1 MKKVLLL
8 NYLFFLILGKV
19 YAQFDQFQHAMES
32 RDSMAA
38 FYGREKVFIHFDKP
52 QYQINDTMWLKGYI
66 VSGMMNMVNDSSRI
80 AYMEFIDANGQLV
93 KRISAICDLGLFYSN
108 ITLGDQL
115 FPQGDYRLR
124 AYTER
129 MRSFGDSLFFQ
140 TSFKIINPKAEM
152 WKVTLNEMS
161 FADNRLFIAAGLR
174 AEAQAPLSNSR
185 VTVAMKS
192 KNKTL
197 FRKRMV
203 TDGNGNIY
211 IDTLLKDQAN
221 KNCYLEISNKDLDLK
236 IPLPGNNQR
245 IDLQFLP
252 EGGRFIA
259 EYKQRLGFKALNVYG
274 KGVDVKGVIKDSKG
288 NILTSFESEYKG
300 MGIAELTP
308 LQGEIYTAWLE
319 DGSAYKLPSA
329 DAAGW
334 VLQVGY
340 TEQGD
345 SIVIKV
351 DTNASG
357 DTIGCFIS
365 GETRGYNFLKGR
377 LRNKQHHELRIPAST
392 FPSGVA
398 RVTLYNANGVP
409 VNERAFLVWHE
420 DDLKLQLTTAKEIYI
435 NKDSVALSLAVKNDA
450 GQPVLGSFSL
460 AVLDTSQ
467 VSFNTDADNIVSY
480 MTLSADLKGSVETPY
495 YFIKNPRS
503 KATDALMLTQGWVK
517 YDFGNTEGKYG
528 YEKEF
533 AIRGK
538 VTNILNKPFAN
549 TNVTLFGRD
558 GRNGV
563 FFKDTLTNS
572 TGEFCL
578 RDFPLFHTD
587 SVSTLIKA
595 VNKRDK
601 SFGIGVEVFYKEYP
615 AIPEP
620 ESTFDEGSI
629 LFDTA
634 ARKAIDRRSAVME
647 QLRRD
652 GRYLEEVIVTAKAR
666 ISGSKNLNEDGG
678 SDQTITQSVLEQ
690 TPKDDLLT
698 VLVKQIPGFPP
709 MRGTPFAIGRSKI
722 EIVIDGM
729 DLKFFEMDP
738 IDVLQ
743 YYSAEDVKGIEIMRS
758 ARYST
763 PYQVRF
769 NEGKI
774 DIINPPTYIEIT
786 THSGVGPFLKK
797 KAGMYLLKPN
807 APFVGR
813 QFYTPKYT
821 SPDQETIF
829 PDLRQT
835 IYWNSDI
842 ITNKNGEAKMSFY
855 TSESKGSYLI
865 IVQGTDL
872 KGSFGTLIAPLKIEA
887 DGKKAN

>member
-1 MKKVLLL
+1 MKKVLFL
-8 NYLFFLILGKV
+8 NCLFFLLLGKV
-19 YAQFDQFQHAMES
+19 YAQFDRFQQKMEA
-32 RDSMAA
+32 RDSIAV
-38 FYGREKVFIHFDKP
+38 FHGREKLFIHFDKP

-66 VSGMMNMVNDSSRI
+66 VSGNMNRVNDSSRI
-80 AYMEFIDANGQLV
+80 AYIEFIDANGQLV
-93 KRISAICDLGLFYSN
+93 KRVSAICDLGLFYSN

-115 FPQGDYRLR
+115 FPQGDYTLR

-140 TSFKIINPKAEM
+140 TSFKMINPKAEM
-152 WKVTLNEMS
+152 WKATLNELS
-161 FADNRLFIAAGLR
+161 FTGDRLFIAAALR
-174 AEAQAPLSNSR
+174 AGEQAPLSNSR
-185 VTVAMKS
+185 VTVALKS

-197 FRKRMV
+197 FRKRMI

-211 IDTLLKDQAN
+211 IDTLLKDQAGKRN
-221 KNCYLEISNKDLDLK
+221 FYLEITNKNLDLK
-236 IPLPGNNQR
+236 IPLPDNNQR

-252 EGGRFIA
+252 EGGSFIA
-259 EYKQRLGFKALNVYG
+259 GHKQRLGFKALNIYG

-288 NILTSFESEYKG
+288 NALTSFASEYKG

-308 LQGEIYTAWLE
+308 LQGETYTAWLD
-319 DGSAYKLPSA
+319 DGSAYKLPSV

-334 VLQVGY
+334 ALQVGY
-340 TEQGD
+340 TEQAD

-351 DTNASG
+351 DTNAPP
-357 DTIGCFIS
+357 DTTGCFIT

-398 RVTLYNANGVP
+398 RVTLYNATGVP
-409 VNERAFLVWHE
+409 VNERALLVWHD
-420 DDLKLQLTTAKEIYI
+420 DDLKLQLTTAKDIYMP
-435 NKDSVALSLAVKNDA
+435 KDSVALSLTVKNDA
-450 GQPVLGSFSL
+450 GEPVLGSFSL

-467 VSFNTDADNIVSY
+467 VWFNADAENIVSY

-495 YFIKNPRS
+495 YFIKNSRS

-517 YDFGNTEGKYG
+517 YDFGKSAGKYG

-533 AIRGK
+533 AIKGK
-538 VTNILNKPFAN
+538 VTNVLNKPSAN

-558 GRNGV
+558 GRNGI
-563 FFKDTLTNS
+563 FFKDTLTDNE
-572 TGEFCL
+572 GRFHF
-578 RDFPLFHTD
+578 RNFPLFITD

-601 SFGIGVEVFYKEYP
+601 SFGIGVEVFNKEYP
-615 AIPEP
+615 GIPVPEAI
-620 ESTFDEGSI
+620 FDPGSI

-634 ARKAIDRRSAVME
+634 AKRAIDRRSAIME

-666 ISGSKNLNEDGG
+666 IPGSKNLNEDGG

-698 VLVKQIPGFPP
+698 VLSKQIPGFPR
-709 MRGTPFAIGRSKI
+709 MRGMPFAIGRSRI

-729 DLKFFEMDP
+729 DLKFFEMNP

-743 YYSAEDVKGIEIMRS
+743 YYSAEDVKGIEVMRS
-758 ARYST
+758 ARYT
-763 PYQVRF
+763 TQYQVRY
-769 NEGKI
+769 NEGKV
-774 DIINPPTYIEIT
+774 DFINPPIYVEIT
-786 THSGVGPFLKK
+786 THGGVGPFLKK
-797 KAGMYLLKPN
+797 MPGMYLLKPN

-813 QFYTPKYT
+813 QFYSPKYT
-821 SPDQETIF
+821 SPDQETVF

-842 ITNKNGEAKMSFY
+842 ITHKNGEAKLSFY

-872 KGSFGTLIAPLKIEA
+872 KGSFGALTAPLKIEA
-887 DGKKAN
+887 ERK

>member
-1 MKKVLLL
+1 MKK
-8 NYLFFLILGKV
+8 YLFLNFCFCLVLGEIQ
-19 YAQFDQFQHAMES
+19 AQFDQFQYKMES
-32 RDSMAA
+32 RDSMATLH
-38 FYGREKVFIHFDKP
+38 GREKIFIHFDKP

-66 VSGMMNMVNDSSRI
+66 VSGIMNMVNDSSRI
-80 AYMEFIDANGQLV
+80 AYLEFIDANGLLV
-93 KRISAICDLGLFYSN
+93 KRISAICDLGLFYGN

-115 FPQGDYRLR
+115 FSQGDYTLR

-140 TSFKIINPKAEM
+140 TSFKIINPKAEL
-152 WKVTLNEMS
+152 WKAQLHQLS
-161 FADNRLFIAAGLR
+161 FADNKLFIATGLF
-174 AEAQAPLSNSR
+174 AEGQTPLTNAR
-185 VTVAMKS
+185 VTVALKS

-197 FRKRMV
+197 FRKRMI
-203 TDGNGNIY
+203 TDANGNIY
-211 IDTLLKDQAN
+211 IDTLLRSQAN
-221 KNCYLEISNKDLDLK
+221 SKKFYLELSNKDLDLK
-236 IPLPGNNQR
+236 IPLPDNNKH

-252 EGGRFIA
+252 EGGNFIVGHR
-259 EYKQRLGFKALNVYG
+259 QRLGFKALNIYG
-274 KGVDVKGVIKDSKG
+274 KGIDVKGVIKDSKG
-288 NILTSFESEYKG
+288 STLTSFASVYRG
-300 MGIAELTP
+300 MGIVELTP
-308 LQGEIYTAWLE
+308 LPGETYTAWLD
-319 DGSAYKLPSA
+319 DGSDYKIPPA
-329 DAAGW
+329 DGTGW
-334 VLQVGY
+334 ALQVNY
-340 TEQGD
+340 NDPGD
-345 SIVIKV
+345 SIIIKV
-351 DTNASG
+351 DTNDPA
-357 DTIGCFIS
+357 DTIGCFIT

-377 LRNKQHHELRIPAST
+377 LRNKQHHELRLPAST

-409 VNERAFLVWHE
+409 VNERALFVWND
-420 DDLKLQLTTAKEIYI
+420 DDLKLQVTTAKEAYV
-435 NKDSVALSLAVKNDA
+435 NKDSVALRLLVKNEENE
-450 GQPVLGSFSL
+450 PVLGSFSV

-467 VSFNTDADNIVSY
+467 VSFNMEAENIVSY
-480 MTLSADLKGSVETPY
+480 MSLSTDLKGRVESPY

-517 YDFGNTEGKYG
+517 YDFGDSALKYS

-538 VTNILNKPFAN
+538 VTNILNKPSAN

-563 FFKDTLTNS
+563 FFKDTLTDS
-572 TGEFCL
+572 EGRFYL
-578 RDFPLFHTD
+578 RNFPLFMTD

-595 VNKRDK
+595 VNKREK
-601 SFGIGVEVFYKEYP
+601 SFGIGVEVFNKEYP

-620 ESTFDEGSI
+620 EAVFDDGSI

-634 ARKAIDRRSAVME
+634 ARRTIDRRSAVME

-652 GRYLEEVIVTAKAR
+652 GRYMEEVIVTAKAR
-666 ISGSKNLNEDGG
+666 IAGSKNLNEDGG
-678 SDQTITQSVLEQ
+678 ADQTITQSVLEQ

-698 VLVKQIPGFPP
+698 VLSKQIPGFPR
-709 MRGTPFAIGRSKI
+709 MRGMPFAIGRSRI

-743 YYSAEDVKGIEIMRS
+743 YYSAEDVKGIEVMRS
-758 ARYST
+758 SRYST

-769 NEGKI
+769 NEGKV
-774 DIINPPTYIEIT
+774 DFINPPIYVEIT
-786 THSGVGPFLKK
+786 THGGVGPFLKK

-813 QFYTPKYT
+813 RFYSPKYT

-842 ITNKNGEAKMSFY
+842 ITHKNGEAKMSFY
-855 TSESKGSYLI
+855 TSESKGGYLI

-872 KGSFGTLIAPLKIEA
+872 KGRFGTSIVPLKI
-887 DGKKAN
+887 KAEGE

>member
-1 MKKVLLL
+1 MKKILLL
-8 NYLFFLILGKV
+8 SFLFLLLVGKI
-19 YAQFDQFQHAMES
+19 YAQFDELQHTIE
-32 RDSMAA
+32 RQDSMAG
-38 FYGREKVFIHFDKP
+38 FHGREKLFVHLDKP
-52 QYQINDTMWLKGYI
+52 QYQVNDTMWLKGYI
-66 VSGMMNMVNDSSRI
+66 VSGVMNLVNDSSRI
-80 AYMEFIDANGQLV
+80 AYMEFIDANGMLA
-93 KRISAICDLGLFYSN
+93 KRISAICDFGLFYSN

-115 FPQGDYRLR
+115 FPQGDYTLR

-140 TSFKIINPKAEM
+140 TSFKVINPKAEQ
-152 WKVTLNEMS
+152 WKATLKELS
-161 FADNRLFIAAGLR
+161 FADNKLFIAAGLR
-174 AEAQAPLSNSR
+174 ADGAAPLSNNKI
-185 VTVAMKS
+185 TVALKS

-197 FRKRMV
+197 FRKRMI
-203 TDGNGNIY
+203 TDPGGNIY
-211 IDTLLKDQAN
+211 IDTLLKNQGSRKD
-221 KNCYLEISNKDLDLK
+221 YHLEIVNKDLDLK
-236 IPLPGNNQR
+236 IPLPSNNKR

-252 EGGRFIA
+252 EGGSWIA
-259 EYKQRLGFKALNVYG
+259 GYKQKLGFKALNIYG
-274 KGVDVKGVIKDSKG
+274 KGVDVSGTIKDSKG
-288 NILTSFESEYKG
+288 NVLTSFNSVYKG
-300 MGIAELTP
+300 MGIVELLP
-308 LQGEIYTAWLE
+308 LHGETYTAWLD
-319 DGSAYKLPSA
+319 DGSVYKIPSV
-329 DAAGW
+329 DTSGW
-334 VLQVGY
+334 ILQVGY
-340 TEQGD
+340 TENAD
-345 SIVIKV
+345 SITIKV
-351 DTNASG
+351 GTNDPADT
-357 DTIGCFIS
+357 TGCFIT
-365 GETRGYNFLKGR
+365 GETRGYYFLKGR
-377 LRNKQHHELRIPAST
+377 LRNKQHHKLILPVSV

-398 RVTLYNANGVP
+398 KITLYNTSGVP
-409 VNERAFLVWHE
+409 VNERALWVWHD
-420 DDLKLQLTTAKEIYI
+420 DDLKLKITTAKEAYS
-435 NKDSVALSLAVKNDA
+435 NKDSVALSLAAKNDA
-450 GQPVLGSFSL
+450 GEPVLGSFSL

-467 VSFNTDADNIVSY
+467 VVFNTDAENIVSY
-480 MTLSADLKGSVETPY
+480 MTLTADLKGRVENPY
-495 YFIKNPRS
+495 YYIKNPRS
-503 KATDALMLTQGWVK
+503 TAADALMLTQGWVK
-517 YDFGNTEGKYG
+517 YNFGDAYGKYG

-533 AIRGK
+533 EIKGK
-538 VTNILNKPFAN
+538 VTNILNKTSAN

-578 RDFPLFHTD
+578 KNFPLFHTD

-620 ESTFDEGSI
+620 EAIFDERSI

-634 ARKAIDRRSAVME
+634 AMKAIDRRSAVME

-738 IDVLQ
+738 IDVLR
-743 YYSAEDVKGIEIMRS
+743 YYAAEDMKGIEIMRS
-758 ARYST
+758 PRYST

-769 NEGKI
+769 NEGKV

-821 SPDQETIF
+821 SPDQETVF

-835 IYWNSDI
+835 IYWNPDV
-842 ITNKNGEAKMSFY
+842 ITNKNGEARLSFY

-872 KGSFGTLIAPLKIEA
+872 KGSFGTLIVPLKIETR
-887 DGKKAN
+887 GK

>member
-1 MKKVLLL
+1 MKQYLLL
-8 NYLFFLILGKV
+8 SFCFCLVLGEIQ
-19 YAQFDQFQHAMES
+19 AQFDRFQHEMET
-32 RDSMAA
+32 RDSMAT
-38 FYGREKVFIHFDKP
+38 FHGREKIFIHFDKP

-66 VSGMMNMVNDSSRI
+66 VSGNMNTVNDSSRI
-80 AYMEFIDANGQLV
+80 AYIEFIDANGQLV

-108 ITLGDQL
+108 ITLGNQL
-115 FPQGDYRLR
+115 FPQGNYVLR

-140 TSFKIINPKAEM
+140 TPFKIINPKAET
-152 WKVTLNEMS
+152 WRATLNELS
-161 FADNRLFIAAGLR
+161 FTDDRLFIAASLR
-174 AEAQAPLSNSR
+174 ADEQASLSNSR
-185 VTVAMKS
+185 VTVALRS

-197 FRKRMV
+197 FRKRMI
-203 TDGNGNIY
+203 TDAGGNIY
-211 IDTLLKDQAN
+211 IDTLLKNHSDR
-221 KNCYLEISNKDLDLK
+221 KNFHLEITNKDLDLK
-236 IPLPGNNQR
+236 IPLPDNNQP

-252 EGGRFIA
+252 EGGRFIVG
-259 EYKQRLGFKALNVYG
+259 YKQRLGFKALNIYG
-274 KGVDVKGVIKDSKG
+274 KGVDVKGIIKDSKG
-288 NILTSFESEYKG
+288 NTLTSFESVYRG
-300 MGIAELTP
+300 MGIVELTP
-308 LQGEIYTAWLE
+308 LQGETYTAWL
-319 DGSAYKLPSA
+319 DNGSSYKIPPA
-329 DAAGW
+329 EARGW
-334 VLQVGY
+334 ALQVGY
-340 TEQGD
+340 TGQAD

-351 DTNASG
+351 DTNDPA
-357 DTIGCFIS
+357 DTVGCFIT

-377 LRNKQHHELRIPAST
+377 LRKKQHHELRLPAST

-398 RVTLYNANGVP
+398 RITLYNANGVP
-409 VNERAFLVWHE
+409 VNERALLVWHD
-420 DDLKLQLTTAKEIYI
+420 DDLKLQLTTAKNVYS
-435 NKDSVALSLAVKNDA
+435 NKDSVALTLTVKNDA
-450 GQPVLGSFSL
+450 GEPVLGSFSL

-467 VSFNTDADNIVSY
+467 VSFNINAENIVSY

-517 YDFGNTEGKYG
+517 YDFGNTPGKYG

-538 VTNILNKPFAN
+538 VTNILNKPSAN

-558 GRNGV
+558 GRNGI
-563 FFKDTLTNS
+563 FFKDTLTDNE
-572 TGEFCL
+572 GRFYL
-578 RDFPLFHTD
+578 RDFPLFMTD

-601 SFGIGVEVFYKEYP
+601 SFGVGVEVFNKEYAEMP
-615 AIPEP
+615 QPE
-620 ESTFDEGSI
+620 TIFDPGSI

-634 ARKAIDRRSAVME
+634 AKRAIDRRSAVME

-666 ISGSKNLNEDGG
+666 VPGSKNLNEDGG

-698 VLVKQIPGFPP
+698 VLSKQIPGFPR
-709 MRGTPFAIGRSKI
+709 MRGMPFTIGRSRI

-729 DLKFFEMDP
+729 DLKFFEMNP

-743 YYSAEDVKGIEIMRS
+743 YYSAEDVKGIEVMRS
-758 ARYST
+758 PRYSMQ
-763 PYQVRF
+763 YQVRF
-769 NEGKI
+769 NEGKV
-774 DIINPPTYIEIT
+774 DFMNPPIYVEIT
-786 THSGVGPFLKK
+786 THGGVGPFLKK
-797 KAGMYLLKPN
+797 MPGMYLLKPD

-813 QFYTPKYT
+813 RFYSPKYT

-835 IYWNSDI
+835 VYWNSDI
-842 ITNKNGEAKMSFY
+842 ITHKNGEAKLSFY

-872 KGSFGTLIAPLKIEA
+872 KGSFGTLIAPLKIDAES
-887 DGKKAN
+887 K